1 MDLASLLAKVQGT
14 MVSSLATPPVPAGS
28 VALISNITNLYNTL
42 LKAGLVSAMGTP
54 TGAGETDKADE
65 SKSEPTGVAKALAWK
80 YCKSILSQQ
89 VKLPSVGITK
99 YVVNH

>member
-42 LKAGLVSAMGTP
+42 LKAGLVSTMGTP
-54 TGAGETDKADE
+54 TGAGETAKAD
-65 SKSEPTGVAKALAWK
+65 AWVWLK
-80 YCKSILSQQ
+80 LWHGSTASQ
-89 VKLPSVGITK
+89 
-99 YVVNH
+99 Y